1 MTVLCTRGPRRG
13 AAAFLAALAV
23 SIATPRAAA
32 VQQDALPQRVP
43 SPYHFSAATALLE
56 AELPNLSGRVA
67 VVVRQ
72 GGREH
77 FRFQAG
83 SIDYDT
89 RTRLASFTK
98 TISAGVILDLVED
111 GVLALDERL
120 GDAYPMLFEA
130 NGLGDPTVL
139 DCWAMRHGIE
149 TFGEFHRDR
158 NLTHLQSVLLIGTQ
172 GFEVFRPGTQLG
184 YDGCGM
190 QVVGMMAA
198 QRTGLDWESL
208 ARVRLFDPLD
218 MPQADYQQ
226 FAPNPAVAG
235 GLRSTA
241 VETMRF
247 AEMVMA
253 DGMFRGE
260 RILEPSSIE
269 ELFTNRTRDLPV
281 YGSPFPPSHPDY
293 PYGVDPDY
301 GFGGWV
307 LAEHPTTQHVE
318 EVVGAGAWGSF
329 LWLDR
334 RRGLSAVLITDVP
347 PGTQRSMDAAL
358 GLFTVARAAV
368 EAKQVSS
375 VAAGTPAGGA
385 VELTWTA
392 PAGARFAR
400 VYGAQEP
407 IRDVFDLRA
416 ADRVGRSSAGR
427 LDVPPYP
434 YYAVTADFRGF
445 ENEAL
450 VPGGNAIAR

>member
-1 MTVLCTRGPRRG
+1 MTALFARLPRG
-13 AAAFLAALAV
+13 AAPAVLAGLAASLSVAPPAAAQLHPV
-23 SIATPRAAA
+23 WSRASSPYDFRAA
-32 VQQDALPQRVP
+32 
-43 SPYHFSAATALLE
+43 TTLLE

-83 SIDYDT
+83 SIDFDT

-98 TISAGVILDLVED
+98 TISAGVVLDLVED

-120 GDAYPMLFEA
+120 GDAYPMLFDA
-130 NGLGDPTVL
+130 NGIGDPTVL

-149 TFGEFHRDR
+149 TLGEFHRDR
-158 NLTHLQSVLLIGTQ
+158 NLSHLQSVLLIGTQ
-172 GFEVFRPGTQLG
+172 GFEVFRPGEQLG

-190 QVVGMMAA
+190 QVVGLMAA
-198 QRTGLDWESL
+198 QRSGTDWESV
-208 ARVRLFDPLD
+208 ARARLFDPLD

-241 VETMRF
+241 HETMRF
-247 AEMVMA
+247 AEMVL
-253 DGMFRGE
+253 GEGVYRGQ
-260 RILEPSSIE
+260 RILEATSIE
-269 ELFTNRTRDLPV
+269 ELFTNRTRDLPI
-281 YGSPFPPSHPDY
+281 YGSPFPASHPDY

-307 LAEHPTTQHVE
+307 LAENPATQYVE

-334 RRGLSAVLITDVP
+334 RRGLTAVLITDIP

-358 GLFTVARAAV
+358 GLFAVARAAV
-368 EAKQVSS
+368 EAQQVVS
-375 VAAGTPAGGA
+375 VAASAPVGGTL
-385 VELTWTA
+385 ELTWTA
-392 PAGARFAR
+392 PPGAGSAR
-400 VYGAQEP
+400 VYGAQDP

-416 ADRVGRSSAGR
+416 ADPLGESADGL
-427 LDVPPYP
+427 LDVPIFPH
-434 YYAVTADFRGF
+434 YAVTAVLVGF

-450 VPGGNAIAR
+450 V